1 MKTKS
6 KQKPKAQ
13 TPIERF
19 LALSDAE
26 KDAEVAE
33 FENGVDLSQWRPLT
47 PTERKFWNS
56 VKRKLGRPKI
66 GRGCK
71 TVAVSMEIGLLK
83 RVDKYA
89 KAHSM
94 KRAEM
99 IAEGLRLVLERK
111 TG

>member
-1 MKTKS
+1 MAKKEIS
-6 KQKPKAQ
+6 EY
-13 TPIERF
+13 ERF
-19 LALSDAE
+19 MALSDAE

-33 FENGVDLSQWRPLT
+33 FEKYPEGYPLSKTRPLNAA
-47 PTERKFWNS
+47 ERKQW
-56 VKRKLGRPKI
+56 KRIQAKMGRPKI

>member
-1 MKTKS
+1 MKK
-6 KQKPKAQ
+6 KALS
-13 TPIERF
+13 PIERF

-33 FENGVDLSQWRPLT
+33 FENGTDPKDWRPLNAA
-47 PTERKFWNS
+47 ERKLWAR
-56 VKRKLGRPKI
+56 VKRKMGRPRVGK
-66 GRGCK
+66 GAK

-83 RVDKYA
+83 RVDRYA
-89 KAHSM
+89 KAHAM

-99 IAEGLRLVLERK
+99 IAEGLKIILERK

>member
-1 MKTKS
+1 MKKVDKS
-6 KQKPKAQ
+6 KW
-13 TPIERF
+13 PIERF

-26 KDAEVAE
+26 KDAEIAQ
-33 FENGVDLSQWRPLT
+33 FENGTDAVDWRPLNAA
-47 PTERKFWNS
+47 ERKQWNRI
-56 VKRKLGRPKI
+56 KRKMGRPVI
-66 GRGCK
+66 GKGSK
-71 TVAVSMEIGLLK
+71 MVAVSMEIGLLK

-99 IAEGLRLVLERK
+99 IAQGLRLILERK